1 MTFREELLQILT
13 EDQLLCQEPMSRH
26 TTFRVGGPA
35 AYYLR
40 PNRQQLPEVLARCRE
55 HGVLVQITG
64 NGSNLLV
71 SDQGFAGAVVEIGQ
85 QLSALQVEG
94 NRLTAQAGA
103 SLARAASAAYRASL
117 EGLTFAAGIP
127 GTVGGAVAMNAGA
140 YGGEM
145 KDVLESAL
153 VLMPEGGFQ
162 TYSARELEL
171 SYRSSILQKNGG
183 IVVEAVFLLEG
194 GDQEE
199 IGRRMEELRLRRLEK
214 QPLEYSSAGSTFKR
228 PEGYFAGKL
237 IEDAGLRGAC
247 VGDAQVSEKHCGFII
262 NRGAATA
269 MEIWQLIRKV
279 RDTVYDRFGVLLE
292 PEVKLLGEFPGP

>member
-1 MTFREELLQILT
+1 MTFRDELLQILT

-40 PNRQQLPEVLARCRE
+40 PNQEQLPGVTALCRAR
-55 HGVLVQITG
+55 GIPVQITG

-85 QLSALQVEG
+85 QLSALRVEG
-94 NRLTAQAGA
+94 TRMTVQAGA
-103 SLARAASAAYRASL
+103 SLARAAAAAYRASL
-117 EGLTFAAGIP
+117 KGLAFAAGIP

-153 VLMPEGGFQ
+153 VLMPDGVLVSCPAQ
-162 TYSARELEL
+162 RLAL
-171 SYRSSILQKNGG
+171 SYRSSMVQKNGG
-183 IVVEAVFLLEG
+183 IVVEAVFSLKP

-199 IGRRMEELRLRRLEK
+199 IGGRMEELRQKRLEK
-214 QPLEYSSAGSTFKR
+214 QPLEYPSAGSTFKR

-237 IEDAGLRGAC
+237 IQDAGLQGVC

-269 MEIWQLIRKV
+269 TEIWQLIQKV

-292 PEVKLLGEFPGP
+292 PEVKLLGEF